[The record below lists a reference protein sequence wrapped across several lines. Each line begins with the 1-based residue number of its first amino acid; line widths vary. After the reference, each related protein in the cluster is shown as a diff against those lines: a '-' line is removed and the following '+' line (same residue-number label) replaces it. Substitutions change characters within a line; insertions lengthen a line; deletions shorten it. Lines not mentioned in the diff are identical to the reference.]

1 MAGRAT
7 NDFPVQDIIEWDVLN
22 WSRLMQ
28 YWQPVLE
35 QLPRDSKVLA
45 IGERNGGLSLWLALM
60 GFDVTCTDI
69 TDVAA
74 SASVLHKKYGVADK
88 IEYQQLDIVNDERQ
102 EGQYDVIIGKSV
114 IGGVKP
120 TRGRSSSRN
129 FEALEQAMYNIH
141 RLLKPGGYFF
151 SAENL
156 QGSALNRYMRRR
168 LKGGKG
174 WYYLSLS
181 ELKGLFSPFS
191 LVQTKTF
198 GILPTFFSSKAVNNT
213 MYVMNRCLQPL
224 MPPGSKYIAFTVAK
238 K

>member
-1 MAGRAT
+1 LAGRAT
-7 NDFPVQDIIEWDVLN
+7 NDFPVQDIIEWDVRN
-22 WSRLMQ
+22 WSQLMH
-28 YWQPVLE
+28 YWLPVLE

-60 GFDVTCTDI
+60 GFHVTCTDI
-69 TDVAA
+69 TDIAA
-74 SASVLHKKYGVADK
+74 SASALHKKHGVTDR
-88 IEYQQLDIVNDERQ
+88 IEYKRLDIVNDEWPQ
-102 EGQYDVIIGKSV
+102 EQFDVIIGKSV

-129 FEALEQAMYNIH
+129 FEALEQAMQHIH

-156 QGSALNRYMRRR
+156 QGGILNRYMRHR
-168 LKGGKG
+168 LKGSKG

-181 ELKGLFSPFS
+181 ELDKLFGPFS

-198 GILPTFFSSKAVNNT
+198 GILPTFFSNKAVNNT
-213 MYVMNRCLQPL
+213 MYMINRCLQPL
-224 MPPGSKYIAFTVAK
+224 LPLGSKYIAFTVARK
-238 K
+238 

>member
-7 NDFPVQDIIEWDVLN
+7 NDFPIQEIIEWDVRN
-22 WSRLMQ
+22 WSRLVH

-35 QLPRDSKVLA
+35 QLPRNSKVLA

-60 GFDVTCTDI
+60 GFRVTCTDI

-74 SASVLHKKYGVADK
+74 SAAPLHEKYGKQDR
-88 IEYQQLDIVNDERQ
+88 IEYRQLDIVNDEWQ
-102 EGQYDVIIGKSV
+102 EEQFDIIIGKSV

-129 FEALEQAMYNIH
+129 FEALEQAMHNIH

-156 QGSALNRYMRRR
+156 QGGILNRYMRKR

-174 WYYLSLS
+174 WYYLSLP
-181 ELKGLFSPFS
+181 ELNRLFNAFS

-198 GILPTFFSSKAVNNT
+198 GILPTFFSSKSVNMF
-213 MYVMNRCLQPL
+213 MYFINRCMQPVL
-224 MPPGSKYIAFTVAK
+224 PGSSKYIAFTIARK
-238 K
+238 

>member
-7 NDFPVQDIIEWDVLN
+7 NDFPVQDIIEWDVRN
-22 WSRLMQ
+22 WSRLMH
-28 YWQPVLE
+28 YWGPVLE

-60 GFDVTCTDI
+60 GFRVTCTDI

-74 SASVLHKKYGVADK
+74 SATPLHEKYGVEGR
-88 IEYQQLDIVNDERQ
+88 IEYRQLDIVNDEWEAEQ
-102 EGQYDVIIGKSV
+102 FDIIIGKSV

-129 FEALEQAMYNIH
+129 FEALGQAMHNIH

-156 QGSALNRYMRRR
+156 QGGLLNRYMRKR
-168 LKGGKG
+168 LNGGKG
-174 WYYLSLS
+174 WYYLSLP
-181 ELKGLFSPFS
+181 ELKGLFSAFN

-198 GILPTFFSSKAVNNT
+198 GILPTFFSSKSVNMF
-213 MYVMNRCLQPL
+213 MYFINSSLQLVLPKS
-224 MPPGSKYIAFTVAK
+224 SKYIAFTIARK
-238 K
+238 

>member
-22 WSRLMQ
+22 WSRLMHH
-28 YWQPVLE
+28 WHPVLE
-35 QLPRDSKVLA
+35 QLSRNSKVLA

-60 GFDVTCTDI
+60 GFHVTCTDI
-69 TDVAA
+69 TDVTA
-74 SASVLHKKYGVADK
+74 SASLLHKKYNVSGQ
-88 IEYQQLDIVNDERQ
+88 IEYRQLDIVNDEWHAEQ
-102 EGQYDVIIGKSV
+102 FDIIIAKSV

-129 FEALEQAMYNIH
+129 FEALEQAMHNIH
-141 RLLKPGGYFF
+141 RLLAPGGYFF

-156 QGSALNRYMRRR
+156 QGSALNRFFRRR
-168 LKGGKG
+168 LKGSKG
-174 WYYLSLS
+174 WYYLSLAQ
-181 ELKGLFSPFS
+181 LHGLFAPFS

-198 GILPTFFSSKAVNNT
+198 GILPTFFSNKAVNRV
-213 MYVMNRCLQPL
+213 MYFINRCIQPL
-224 MPPGSKYIAFTVAK
+224 LPARSKYIAFTIAK

>member
-22 WSRLMQ
+22 WSRLMH

-60 GFDVTCTDI
+60 GFHVTCTDI
-69 TDVAA
+69 TDIATSA
-74 SASVLHKKYGVADK
+74 SALHKKYGVSDR
-88 IEYQQLDIVNDERQ
+88 IEYKQLDIVNDEWPQ
-102 EGQYDVIIGKSV
+102 EQFDIIIGKSV

-129 FEALEQAMYNIH
+129 FEALEQAMQHIH

-156 QGSALNRYMRRR
+156 QGGILNRFMRSR
-168 LKGGKG
+168 LKGSKG
-174 WYYLSLS
+174 WYYLSLP
-181 ELKGLFSPFS
+181 ELDKLFGSFS

-198 GILPTFFSSKAVNNT
+198 GILPTFFSNKAVNHT
-213 MYVMNRCLQPL
+213 MYLINSCLQPFL
-224 MPPGSKYIAFTVAK
+224 SSGSKYIAFTMARK
-238 K
+238 

>member
-7 NDFPVQDIIEWDVLN
+7 NDFPVQDIIEWDVRN
-22 WSRLMQ
+22 WAQLLH

-35 QLPRDSKVLA
+35 QLPRDSRVLA

-60 GFDVTCTDI
+60 GFHVTCTDI

-74 SASVLHKKYGVADK
+74 SARPLHEKYGVQNL
-88 IEYQQLDIVNDERQ
+88 IEYRQLDIVNDEWQ
-102 EGQYDVIIGKSV
+102 EEQFDIIIGKSV

-129 FEALEQAMYNIH
+129 FEALEQAMHNIH

-156 QGSALNRYMRRR
+156 QGGLLNRYMRKR

-174 WYYLSLS
+174 WYYLSLP
-181 ELKGLFSPFS
+181 ELNRLFNVFS

-198 GILPTFFSSKAVNNT
+198 GILPTFFSSKSVNMF
-213 MYVMNRCLQPL
+213 MYFINRSLQPVL
-224 MPPGSKYIAFTVAK
+224 PDSSKYIAFTIARK
-238 K
+238 

>member
-1 MAGRAT
+1 MAGRT
-7 NDFPVQDIIEWDVLN
+7 KNDFPVQEIIEWDVRN
-22 WSRLMQ
+22 WSQLMHH
-28 YWQPVLE
+28 WLPVLE

-60 GFDVTCTDI
+60 GFQVTCTDI

-74 SASVLHKKYGVADK
+74 SATPLHVKYGVQDR
-88 IEYQQLDIVNDERQ
+88 IEYRQLDIVNDEW
-102 EGQYDVIIGKSV
+102 EAGQFDIIIGKSV

-120 TRGRSSSRN
+120 TRSRSSSRN
-129 FEALEQAMYNIH
+129 FEALEQAMHNIH

-156 QGSALNRYMRRR
+156 QGGLLNRYMRKR

-174 WYYLSLS
+174 WYYLSLP
-181 ELKGLFSPFS
+181 ELNRLFNAFS

-198 GILPTFFSSKAVNNT
+198 GILPTFFSSKSVNMF
-213 MYVMNRCLQPL
+213 MYFINRSLQPVL
-224 MPPGSKYIAFTVAK
+224 PDSSKYIAFTIARK
-238 K
+238 